1 MKSWL
6 IVLPLLFAFSLAK
19 ADEKPQQ
26 KEPLKTD
33 APPAKVSHEKMHKH
47 GPKHL
52 PKGDLRYCL
61 DLKDNEAVIRC
72 AETGRKH

>member
-6 IVLPLLFAFSLAK
+6 IALPLLFAFSLAQ
-19 ADEKPQQ
+19 AEEKPQQ
-26 KEPLKTD
+26 KEQPKTD
-33 APPAKVSHEKMHKH
+33 TPPAKVSHAKKYKH
-47 GPKHL
+47 SPRHL

-61 DLKDNEAVIRC
+61 DLKDNEAIIRC